1 MAASADMLAPK
12 NIGKGELEVLQ
23 YIHDHH
29 PATVRQVADHF
40 AQSKGHVRTTVL
52 NVMERLRRKGF
63 LTRKKSG
70 GAYHY
75 SPKERKA
82 DFFHS
87 MVDQFV
93 QRALGG
99 SVSPFV
105 AYLVREAMLSNDDI
119 KELKRLVADLDLE
132 PKKKR

>member
-1 MAASADMLAPK
+1 MRGATK
-12 NIGKGELEVLQ
+12 IGQGELEVLQ

-29 PATVRQVADHF
+29 PATVRQVAQHF

-52 NVMERLRRKGF
+52 NVMERLRKKGF
-63 LTRKKSG
+63 LVRKKAG
-70 GAYHY
+70 GSYRY

-99 SVSPFV
+99 SVTPFV
-105 AYLVREAMLSNDDI
+105 AYLVREALLSKEEI
-119 KELKRLVADLDLE
+119 QELKRLVAELE
-132 PKKKR
+132 SKRQ

>member
-1 MAASADMLAPK
+1 MVTPE

-40 AQSKGHVRTTVL
+40 AESKGHVRTTVL

-105 AYLVREAMLSNDDI
+105 AYLVREAMLSNEDI
-119 KELKRLVADLDLE
+119 KELKRLVAELDLE
-132 PKKKR
+132 PKKKK